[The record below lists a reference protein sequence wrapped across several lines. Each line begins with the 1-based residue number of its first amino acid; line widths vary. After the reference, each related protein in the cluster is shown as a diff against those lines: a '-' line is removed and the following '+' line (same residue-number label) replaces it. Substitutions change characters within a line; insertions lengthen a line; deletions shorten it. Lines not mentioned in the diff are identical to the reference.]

1 MSDELESKIDVR
13 DYAPD
18 SHYGET
24 LLYDFAK
31 TLTSLSLIVLGG
43 VLSLGGTQRAA
54 EIPQKALVLTSG
66 SIAMAGLLAL
76 STAFAIVEA
85 RTKNRALPT
94 YLPTMIKAA
103 NFLLGIGLGAFMII
117 WLESLK

>member
-1 MSDELESKIDVR
+1 MTDELETRIDVR
-13 DYAPD
+13 ERAPD
-18 SHYGET
+18 GHYGEA

-54 EIPQKALVLTSG
+54 EIPQMALVLTSG

-76 STAFAIVEA
+76 SSVFAIVEA
-85 RTKNRALPT
+85 RAKNRELPT
-94 YLPTMIKAA
+94 YLLALIKTA
-103 NFLLGIGLGAFMII
+103 NFLLGVGLGGFMVI
-117 WLESLK
+117 WLDSLK